1 MVEWLI
7 LQFFNSL
14 HDPGDEYVWLF
25 VDALAHWCEKLF
37 WYICDKVLELL
48 LESIL
53 FYLDSSQFLFQKRLR
68 ILHLTQLNE
77 LIIIG
82 TGKRQR
88 FPKPELLKT
97 LIEAKIGFEV
107 MDSQAAC
114 RTYNILVGEGRQV
127 LLALIVEAT

>member
-1 MVEWLI
+1 MKLQSDPHSGANTITGYGDGYIEINKTPYSHAVLLSSDGEILEWAVTSFDDLSPADFT
-7 LQFFNSL
+7 QMASL
-14 HDPGDEYVWLF
+14 KP
-25 VDALAHWCEKLF
+25 
-37 WYICDKVLELL
+37 
-48 LESIL
+48 
-53 FYLDSSQFLFQKRLR
+53 
-68 ILHLTQLNE
+68 E

-127 LLALIVEAT
+127 LLALIVEAA

>member
-1 MVEWLI
+1 VKLQSDPHSGANTITGYGDGYIEINKIPYSHAVLLSSDGEILEWAIKSFEDLSPADFI
-7 LQFFNSL
+7 QMA
-14 HDPGDEYVWLF
+14 
-25 VDALAHWCEKLF
+25 ALKP
-37 WYICDKVLELL
+37 
-48 LESIL
+48 
-53 FYLDSSQFLFQKRLR
+53 
-68 ILHLTQLNE
+68 E

-127 LLALIVEAT
+127 LLALIVEAA

>member
-1 MVEWLI
+1 MKLQSDPHSGANTITGYGDGYIEINKIPYSHAVLLSSDGEILEWAIKSFEDLSPADFMQMAS
-7 LQFFNSL
+7 LQ
-14 HDPGDEYVWLF
+14 P
-25 VDALAHWCEKLF
+25 
-37 WYICDKVLELL
+37 
-48 LESIL
+48 
-53 FYLDSSQFLFQKRLR
+53 
-68 ILHLTQLNE
+68 E

-127 LLALIVEAT
+127 LLALIVEAA

>member
-1 MVEWLI
+1 MKLQSDPHSGANTITGYGDGYIEINKIPYSHAVLLSSDGEILEWSAGSFEELSPSD
-7 LQFFNSL
+7 FAKMASL
-14 HDPGDEYVWLF
+14 KP
-25 VDALAHWCEKLF
+25 
-37 WYICDKVLELL
+37 
-48 LESIL
+48 
-53 FYLDSSQFLFQKRLR
+53 
-68 ILHLTQLNE
+68 E

-97 LIEAKIGFEV
+97 LIEAKLGFEV

-127 LLALIVEAT
+127 LLALIVEPI